1 MLASFLGIAM
11 LYVGGV
17 TQLELLTG
25 SLSRAAALGSTPF
38 ILADLG
44 KVVVA
49 AIISPS
55 RAARPPA

>member
-1 MLASFLGIAM
+1 M

-17 TQLELLTG
+17 MQLELLTG

-49 AIISPS
+49 AIISPA
-55 RAARPPA
+55 RANRPPA